1 MSAAPTL
8 DRPEGP
14 DARPPSASAPSRRVR
29 PDRSRRREHIA
40 EQIALWSGR
49 LLTLAAIVSLLSIPL
64 RHLRVT
70 DVVTDILGALN
81 LPAEPSI
88 FVVCLVFA
96 LAGAVRRRFKGAHT
110 ALMLVMALS
119 VLDDLLA
126 LITFYTDDVTVED
139 AYGQFRT
146 STVTASVV
154 LVVGVVVLIA
164 VAYSRRAYTAELAP
178 GSVRT
183 ALAVLVG
190 GFATSFAVTFV
201 LTVLFPHRL
210 RGMDEKAVWALR
222 STFGDRADLGDAV
235 LQGHDG
241 HHWVYAC
248 AGWMSAIALVL
259 ALVTLYRSNRDNSF
273 VDAEQELGVRELLLR
288 FGEEDSLGY
297 FATRRDKSVV
307 FSPDGRAAVTF
318 RVVGSTS
325 VASADPI
332 GDRDAWP
339 AAAQEWLRN
348 CRIHSLHAAVLAA
361 SEAGGRVY
369 REAGLKT
376 LAIGDEAIID
386 VDDFS
391 LRGQSMKP
399 VRQAVNRVTAAGYT
413 TTIRRHSD
421 LTPEQLAEV
430 ERLADEWRGEE
441 TERGFSMALNR
452 VGDPVDGRCLIICA
466 HDSEGRIR
474 AFLSFVPWGLRGVSL
489 DLMRRDRAAE
499 NGVNE
504 YLVARLIEA
513 SHDLGVRRI
522 SLNFAV
528 FRSVFSSAERE
539 GAGPVTR
546 AVDGVL
552 GFASRFYQLE
562 SLYRSNQK
570 YHPVWV
576 PRLLCYHPSLTVM
589 RAAVAVGVAEG
600 FLPHLGPKFLVGDKT
615 PEEQPRRTD
624 PAFLARVAE
633 LDDRFLVARAP
644 APRLNDQQRARMSKL
659 ERIRAE
665 GDEAYPVSVPR
676 THRVAEIVE
685 AHAGV
690 GASERTGV
698 TVSVSGRVRAIRD
711 LGGVEFVV
719 LEDDRARIQIVS
731 DPAVAGRAAH
741 DAFRRRVDTGDL
753 ISVTGEVAGSRSGEL
768 SIAMSSWRMAGK
780 CLNPMPAL
788 GAEIGDDVRV
798 RDRPLDLLTN
808 PDAVDLLQKRS
819 RGVRALRQTL
829 QDSGFDEVETPML
842 QTVHGGA
849 SARPFKTHINA
860 YDQQL
865 FLRIAPELFLKRLC
879 VSGMGAIF
887 ELNRNFRNEGAD
899 ATHNPEFTSLEA
911 YQAYG
916 DYNSMRVLTRE
927 LILAMA
933 VAINGAP
940 VAYQPDENGV
950 RQEVR
955 LDGTWPIIT
964 VHEAVSRA
972 CGTSVTSTSSSA
984 EVGAVCAAH
993 GVEVPSDMS
1002 AGRMVMELYEALV
1015 EKQTRF
1021 PTFYCDFPKE
1031 VSPLARQHRSDPRLT
1046 EQWDLVGFG
1055 AELGTA
1061 YSELTDPV
1069 DQRDRLTRQSMQ
1081 AAGGD
1086 PEAMSLDE
1094 DFLHA
1099 LGYAM
1104 PPTGGLGLGVDRL
1117 VMMLT
1122 GVTIRPTLT
1131 FPFVRPTQ

>member
-8 DRPEGP
+8 DRPDGR
-14 DARPPSASAPSRRVR
+14 DARPATPTASTRRPR
-29 PDRSRRREHIA
+29 PTRDRRRAYAEHIA
-40 EQIALWSGR
+40 RWSSR

-64 RHLRVT
+64 RHFRVT
-70 DVVTDILGALN
+70 DVATDILGALN
-81 LPAEPSI
+81 LPADPSI
-88 FVVCLVFA
+88 FVVCLVLA

-110 ALMLVMALS
+110 ALVLVMALS
-119 VLDDLLA
+119 VLDDVFA
-126 LITFYTDDVTVED
+126 LISVYNDDITVSD

-154 LVVGVVVLIA
+154 LAVGVVVFVA
-164 VAYSRRAYTAELAP
+164 VAFSRRAYTAELAP

-183 ALAVLVG
+183 ALSVLVG
-190 GFATSFAVTFV
+190 GILTSFVVTFV
-201 LTVLFPHRL
+201 LTVIFPRRL
-210 RGMDEKAVWALR
+210 RGLDEEFVWSLR

-235 LQGHDG
+235 LKGHDG
-241 HHWVYAC
+241 HHWIYAA
-248 AGWMSAIALVL
+248 AGWMSAIALIL
-259 ALVTLYRSNRDNSF
+259 ALVTLYRANNDNDF
-273 VDAEQELGVRELLLR
+273 VDADEELRVRELLLR
-288 FGEEDSLGY
+288 FGEDDSLGY
-297 FATRRDKSVV
+297 FATRRDKSAV
-307 FSPDGRAAVTF
+307 FSPDGKAAVTF

-332 GDRDAWP
+332 GDRESWP
-339 AAAQEWLRN
+339 AAVQAWLEN
-348 CRIHSLHAAVLAA
+348 CRVHSLHAAVLAA

-369 REAGLKT
+369 REAGLRT

-386 VDDFS
+386 VDDFT

-413 TTIRRHSD
+413 TTIRRHGD
-421 LTPEQLAEV
+421 LTAEQLAEV

-452 VGDPVDGRCLIICA
+452 VGDPVDSRCLIICA
-466 HDSEGRIR
+466 HDTDGRIR

-504 YLVARLIEA
+504 YLVARLVEA

-589 RAAVAVGVAEG
+589 RAAIAVGVAEG

-624 PAFLARVAE
+624 PAFLARVDE

-644 APRLNDQQRARMSKL
+644 APRLNDQQRVRMSKL

-676 THRVAEIVE
+676 TDRVADIVA
-685 AHAGV
+685 AHAGIAAEKRS
-690 GASERTGV
+690 GT
-698 TVSVSGRVRAIRD
+698 TVSVAGRIRAIRD
-711 LGGVEFVV
+711 LGGVEFAV
-719 LEDDRARIQIVS
+719 LEDDRARIQILS
-731 DPAVAGRAAH
+731 DGTVAERGMH
-741 DAFRRRVDTGDL
+741 ESFRRRVDTGDL
-753 ISVTGEVAGSRSGEL
+753 VSVTGEVVGSRSGEL

-780 CLNPMPAL
+780 CLNPLPTL
-788 GAEIGDDVRV
+788 GAAIGDDVRV

-808 PDAVDLLQKRS
+808 PGAVDLLQKRS
-819 RGVRALRQTL
+819 RGVRALRDTL
-829 QDSGFDEVETPML
+829 QHNGFDEVETPML

-865 FLRIAPELFLKRLC
+865 FLRIAPELYLKRLC

-916 DYNSMRVLTRE
+916 DYNSMRELTRE

-940 VAYQPDENGV
+940 VAYQPDENGEV
-950 RQEVR
+950 QEVR
-955 LDGTWPIIT
+955 LDGAWPIIS

-972 CGTSVTSTSSSA
+972 CGTSLTSSSSQS
-984 EVGAVCAAH
+984 EVAAVCAEH
-993 GVEVPSDMS
+993 GVEVTSETP
-1002 AGRMVMELYEALV
+1002 AGKMVMELYEALV

-1031 VSPLARQHRSDPRLT
+1031 VSPLARRHRTDPRLT

-1069 DQRDRLTRQSMQ
+1069 DQRERLTSQSMQ